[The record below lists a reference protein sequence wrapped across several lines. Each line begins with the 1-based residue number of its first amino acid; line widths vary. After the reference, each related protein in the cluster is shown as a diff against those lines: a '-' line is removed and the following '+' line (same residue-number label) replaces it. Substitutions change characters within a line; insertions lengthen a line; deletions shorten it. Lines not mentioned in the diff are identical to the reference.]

1 MNLETNIGATYI
13 GNGRV
18 QFLLWAPLAQ
28 KVDVHLVES
37 EDRMVPLARNS
48 KGYYHAIVDNIAAGS
63 RYFYRIDGQK
73 ERPDPASRFQPQ
85 GVHGPSEVIDHTL
98 DRGDLWFGLPLRDY
112 VIYELHVGTFTTK
125 GTFDAI
131 ISHLEYLK
139 DLGITAVELMPV
151 AQFPGDRNWGYDGV
165 YPYAAQNSYG
175 GPQGLRRLVRAC
187 HQREIALI
195 LDVVY
200 NHLGPEGNYLADFAP
215 YFTERYSTPWGKAL
229 NFDGPHSDDVRR
241 FFIENALYWITEVG
255 IDALRLDAVHAILDH
270 SPYTFLE
277 QLAEAVHEQAQY
289 LNRQVYL
296 IPESAA
302 NDSRLIRRRE
312 LGGYGMDGQ
321 WNDDF
326 HHCVHVLLTG
336 ECSGYYQDYDSIE
349 HLEKAYAEGFVY
361 SGEYSP
367 YRQHRHGSSSKD
379 IPAERFIVFAQNH
392 DQIGNRMQGDRLT
405 QQVSFEALKL
415 AAGLVILSPFI
426 PLLFMGEEYGEIA
439 PFQYF
444 ISHSDPKLVEAVR
457 KGRQNEFS
465 AFEWKGTIPNPQSE
479 ETFLRCKLNHSLR
492 ESGHYHLLQ
501 KFYKELLRLRREIP
515 SLSNL
520 SKEAARIHALAIYE
534 LLTIHRRSRTEEVFM
549 VSNLGGSQ
557 KTLTTRLPRGE
568 MWRKVLD
575 SNDTQ
580 WGGQGNTFIEEKRQE
595 EQVAITLDS
604 KVFVLL
610 VRDRSI
616 P

>member
-1 MNLETNIGATYI
+1 MNLETNLGATYL
-13 GNGRV
+13 GNSRV

-28 KVDVHLVES
+28 KVEVHLMDT
-37 EDRMVPLARNS
+37 EDRMVPLERDGR
-48 KGYYHAIVDNIAAGS
+48 GYHHAIIDNVTAES
-63 RYFYRIDGQK
+63 RYVYRLDGQK

-85 GVHGPSEVIDHTL
+85 GIHGPSEIIAHTF
-98 DRGDLWFGLPLRDY
+98 DWGDSWSGLPIKFY
-112 VIYELHVGTFTTK
+112 VIYELHVGTYTPK
-125 GTFDAI
+125 GTFDSI
-131 ISHLEYLK
+131 IPHLEYLK

-165 YPYAAQNSYG
+165 YPFAAQNSYG
-175 GPQGLRRLVRAC
+175 GPQGLRRLAKAC
-187 HQREIALI
+187 HQRGLALI

-215 YFTERYSTPWGKAL
+215 YFTERYCTPWGKAI
-229 NFDGPHSDDVRR
+229 NFDGPYSDDVRR
-241 FFIENALYWITEVG
+241 FFIDNALYWITEVG

-277 QLAEAVHEQAQY
+277 QLADAVQNQAHC

-296 IPESAA
+296 LPESAA

-336 ECSGYYQDYDSIE
+336 ERRGYYQDYESIE
-349 HLEKAYAEGFVY
+349 DLAKAYTEGFIY

-367 YRQHRHGSSSKD
+367 YRHHRHGSSSKD

-392 DQIGNRMQGDRLT
+392 DQIGNRMLGDRLT
-405 QQVSFEALKL
+405 QQVSFESLKL

-444 ISHSDPKLVEAVR
+444 VSHSDPELVEAVR
-457 KGRQNEFS
+457 KGRREEFA
-465 AFEWKGTIPNPQSE
+465 AFEWQGNMPDPQSE

-492 ESGHYHLLQ
+492 ESGYYHVLQ
-501 KFYKELLRLRREIP
+501 GFYKEMLRLRREI
-515 SLSNL
+515 SALANL
-520 SKEAARIHALAIYE
+520 SKEDMKVNTPHMEE
-534 LLTIHRRSRTEEVFM
+534 LLTLYRRSRRDEVFI
-549 VSNLGGSQ
+549 VYNLGDNQ
-557 KTLTTRLPRGE
+557 KTLTTHLPRGAT
-568 MWRKVLD
+568 WRKAID
-575 SNDTQ
+575 SNDKQ
-580 WGGQGNTFIEEKRQE
+580 WDGQGNTLIEGHKLDK
-595 EQVAITLDS
+595 QVIITLDS
-604 KVFVLL
+604 KAFVLL
-610 VRDRSI
+610 VRERT
-616 P
+616 